1 MSLEEFADGEMAD
14 AMERQARDKEREE
27 EEANEDPDD
36 ECVLEA
42 QRQKDASHD
51 DWKDYVP
58 KGRGNTKR
66 I

>member
-1 MSLEEFADGEMAD
+1 MSLEEFADGELAD
-14 AMERQARDKEREE
+14 AMERQERDKAQEE
-27 EEANEDPDD
+27 AQANEDPDD
-36 ECVLEA
+36 EEVLEA
-42 QRQKDASHD
+42 QRQKDAAHD